1 MPKLR
6 LVRMS
11 HAAFPLRRK
20 MSATRNSIEM
30 RYKYNLYNPS
40 CNPPTNPISNSPS
53 LFLPIFTPLHNL
65 PPPLTHPKQPRA
77 ITTTTTTTTHA
88 LPTIPPRPRPSPPHP
103 HPRRPLR
110 HPVPGKPDPLPID
123 PNNPPPRDAGPAHPR
138 SGPSDFRPASYPGQR
153 KPRGQGDGTPQKP
166 RDWKPAQPGDSK
178 PGLSYRL
185 PARRAPTDM
194 RSKLDTTAP
203 PPNKLPGRDDEQ
215 AERDRAPELVA
226 ASEKWIPA
234 PPPPPPAGL
243 PKPVDGESCAPEEC
257 KTAAPE
263 LPSAKPPRANGPT
276 LRVRHHRPAA

>member
-1 MPKLR
+1 
-6 LVRMS
+6 
-11 HAAFPLRRK
+11 
-20 MSATRNSIEM
+20 M
-30 RYKYNLYNPS
+30 R
-40 CNPPTNPISNSPS
+40 S
-53 LFLPIFTPLHNL
+53 LLSLPVLAL
-65 PPPLTHPKQPRA
+65 L
-77 ITTTTTTTTHA
+77 
-88 LPTIPPRPRPSPPHP
+88 LPTLILAA
-103 HPRRPLR
+103 PLR

-243 PKPVDGESCAPEEC
+243 PKPVDGEPAHPGNAKPQHPSYQAPNRRAPTDLRSEFDT
-257 KTAAPE
+257 TAPPPNKLPARDEQSDRGRIAPIVAAAE
-263 LPSAKPPRANGPT
+263 KWNQAPPPFPSARVPIPPHA
-276 LRVRHHRPAA
+276 RPAGVEERDAEGC